1 MKNRYL
7 RLTGRVLVTLVVV
20 AAAAGVGWRLWDY
33 NMNDPWTRDAHLRAD
48 VVGVTPDV
56 SGLVTEVLA
65 RDNQTVRK
73 GDILFR
79 IDRQRFAIAL
89 EQAQAAVLG
98 RQVTLDQARRDFDRI
113 QRLGDSVVTVQQREQ
128 SRAAAAGAEADYQQ
142 AVAARDLAQLNLDR
156 SDVKASVNGTISNLS
171 LHPGDYVGTG
181 QAVMALVDSDS
192 MRVEGYFEETKLDR
206 IAIGAK
212 VSIRLMGQPG
222 TLTGRVE
229 SIAAGIED
237 RERVTGSLLANVNP
251 TFTWVRLAQRIPVRI
266 ILENVP
272 ESTRLVAGLTA
283 TVVVGQG
290 SAQPMHVAQK

>member
-7 RLTGRVLVTLVVV
+7 RLAGRVLVTLVIS
-20 AAAAGVGWRLWDY
+20 AAAAGVGWRIWDY

-65 RDNQTVRK
+65 RDNQTVKK
-73 GDILFR
+73 GDVLFR

-98 RQVTLDQARRDFDRI
+98 RQVTLDQAKRDFGRI
-113 QRLGDSVVTVQQREQ
+113 ERLGDSVVTVQQREQ
-128 SRAAAAGAEADYQQ
+128 SRAAAAGAEAEYQQ

-181 QAVMALVDSDS
+181 QAVVALVDSNS

-206 IAIGAK
+206 INIGAK
-212 VSIRLMGQPG
+212 VAIKLMGQQG

-237 RERVTGSLLANVNP
+237 RERAAGSLLANVNP

-266 ILENVP
+266 ALENVP
-272 ESTRLVAGLTA
+272 ANARLVAGLTA
-283 TVVVGQG
+283 TVVVDKG
-290 SAQPMHVAQK
+290 SGS

>member
-7 RLTGRVLVTLVVV
+7 RLAGRVLITLVVV
-20 AAAAGVGWRLWDY
+20 AAAAGVAWKLWDD

-56 SGLVTEVLA
+56 SGLITEVLVH
-65 RDNQTVRK
+65 DNQTVRK
-73 GDILFR
+73 GDVLFR

-89 EQAQAAVLG
+89 EQAVAVVQG
-98 RQVTLDQARRDFDRI
+98 RQAPLDQARKDLARREH
-113 QRLGDSVVTVQQREQ
+113 LGDSIVTVQQREQ
-128 SRAAAAGAEADYQQ
+128 SRAAVAGAEADYQQ

-171 LHPGDYVGTG
+171 LRPGDYVSAG
-181 QAVMALVDSDS
+181 QAVMALVDGDS
-192 MRVEGYFEETKLDR
+192 MRVEGYFEETKLGR
-206 IAIGAK
+206 IDIGAK
-212 VSIRLMGQPG
+212 VAIRLMGQPG

-237 RERVTGSLLANVNP
+237 RERAAGSLLANVNP

-266 ILENVP
+266 AIENVP
-272 ESTRLVAGLTA
+272 ANARLVAGLTA
-283 TVVVGQG
+283 TVVVDQG
-290 SAQPMHVAQK
+290 SNR

>member
-1 MKNRYL
+1 MKNRHL
-7 RLTGRVLVTLVVV
+7 RLMGRVLVTLVVA

-65 RDNQTVRK
+65 HDNQTVRK
-73 GDILFR
+73 GDVLFR

-212 VSIRLMGQPG
+212 VSIKLMGQPG

-251 TFTWVRLAQRIPVRI
+251 TFTWIRLAQRIPVRI
-266 ILENVP
+266 VLENVP
-272 ESTRLVAGLTA
+272 ENTRLVAGLTA
-283 TVVVGQG
+283 TVVVDQG